1 MIALL
6 IAIALVLLLLR
17 PTRERL
23 EPTST
28 IKAPTALLYEGYP
41 QYGMKYDDAEQTRIA
56 NLVPG
61 LLTRYRPFFIAQ
73 LAPGSNWGGDA
84 ALETK
89 MKEQLAT
96 YVQVTYSGFYA
107 PATAPLTAAQI
118 ESMPFLSS
126 ITPEAHRDLVVEL
139 LKAYFLEQPSEST
152 TGGPPPGS
160 AAAAIEAAAA
170 AAAAAPAA
178 PAGTGTSSSSTTAA
192 TAATGTSGTGTAGA
206 TTDDSIKVPDM
217 AAVAAGRFAYS
228 DAEVDR
234 IVNLSQTAKTQTQ
247 SRAMQLP
254 IEASQREYLLKQQL
268 TGVVGRFYEEVYST
282 LTRPVQ
288 ESDLDAFLTRILQP
302 PTDLIPEQR
311 AGLKELLQR
320 YYMGAAASQGP
331 TMEAPKT
338 YAQLNTE
345 YEAKLAEY
353 QTKVTE
359 AIRTNDASALPA
371 IRALNEQISRVLE
384 QMLTS
389 LDPLRQDTSVTR
401 QQREE
406 LVAVLAQIE
415 REYGGLKESSTSM
428 EKIRRIR
435 EAKSGTPVQ
444 DLKLYTLAFAVGC
457 IALFVIAMSKS

>member
-28 IKAPTALLYEGYP
+28 IKAPTALRYEGYP
-41 QYGMKYDDAEQTRIA
+41 QFGMKYDDAEQTRIA

-61 LLTRYRPFFIAQ
+61 FLTRYRPFFIAD
-73 LAPGSNWGGDA
+73 LPPGSNGGGDA
-84 ALETK
+84 RLETL
-89 MKEQLAT
+89 MKDQLAS
-96 YVQVTYSGFYA
+96 YVQTVYTEVYV
-107 PATAPLTAAQI
+107 PATAPLTAAEI
-118 ESMPFLSS
+118 ESRPFLTS
-126 ITPEAHRDLVVEL
+126 ITPDAHRALVVEL
-139 LKAYFLEQPSEST
+139 LKAYFLEQPEEST

-160 AAAAIEAAAA
+160 PAALAAAA
-170 AAAAAPAA
+170 AAATAATGAA
-178 PAGTGTSSSSTTAA
+178 SSSTTA
-192 TAATGTSGTGTAGA
+192 GTGTAGTGTTGG

-217 AAVAAGRFAYS
+217 TAVAAGRFAYS

-247 SRAMQLP
+247 SRIMELP

-268 TGVVGRFYEEVYST
+268 TGVVGQFYEEVYST

-288 ESDLDAFLTRILQP
+288 ESEIDAFLTHILQP

-371 IRALNEQISRVLE
+371 IRTLNEQISRLLE

-415 REYGGLKESSTSM
+415 REYGGLKESSDSM
-428 EKIRRIR
+428 DKIRRIR